1 MFLPGVRIWIPLD
14 CIKWLCLTGL
24 DTKKN
29 CYSLDLGCKLLAPTF
44 LAWAG
49 AFLHFSLLPPKIFLF
64 HWTLPPPPFSFSS
77 SVITHFPIYSAL
89 FPVLLPDLLLDLL
102 PSLLSTLLPDL
113 LPDRH
118 PGLVS
123 TLNSDLLSTNDLL
136 ILILPVCCIF
146 SRDAVLVLVDVLLS
160 LQDELLG
167 LLGGPTGCGVIFL
180 ASLNAVFMVFTIEDH
195 VFINVLGTEDTFWRV
210 TILSVLSPGEGSKF
224 STVLVNL
231 PDFLFPEPDEPVVDT
246 VGSPVILS
254 SGLLFGIKS

>member
-1 MFLPGVRIWIPLD
+1 MSGLEHF
-14 CIKWLCLTGL
+14 CI
-24 DTKKN
+24 
-29 CYSLDLGCKLLAPTF
+29 F
-44 LAWAG
+44 
-49 AFLHFSLLPPKIFLF
+49 HFCHQKFSFFIEIY
-64 HWTLPPPPFSFSS
+64 PPPPFSFSS

-167 LLGGPTGCGVIFL
+167 LLGRPTGCGVISL

-210 TILSVLSPGEGSKF
+210 TILGGLGPGEKYKF

-231 PDFLFPEPDEPVVDT
+231 PDFLFPEPDEPVIDVVVDT